1 VTKVEGTFQGNG
13 AEMSQAGKKAVI
25 LMERSDRRISYFFA
39 FRVHLDKGT
48 KNETLNKN
56 TSG

>member
-1 VTKVEGTFQGNG
+1 VTKVEGTSQDNG
-13 AEMSQAGKKAVI
+13 AEMSQAGEKAVI
-25 LMERSDRRISYFFA
+25 LMERSDRRISYFPA
-39 FRVHLDKGT
+39 LEVHLDKGT